1 MSSTS
6 LHDMPKDML
15 IKLIATI
22 REDTI
27 KETFNNTMK
36 LVEEGLN
43 SNHNHQY
50 QPLGYLNSC
59 KNSSCMYFEI
69 SEYRQFHKN
78 LKNCQRCNSLLCN
91 EHLPKNN
98 EKCHSECVNEKNE
111 LYRTNRIKIFKHG
124 FILREDDDENLIVVC
139 IEEKGI
145 RRELTDDEMKIV
157 LDMGLKLI
165 QN

>member
-27 KETFNNTMK
+27 QETFKDTMK

-50 QPLGYLNSC
+50 QPLGYLKFC
-59 KNSSCMYFEI
+59 KNSSCIYFEI
-69 SEYRQFHKN
+69 CEYHQFHKH
-78 LKNCQRCNSLLCN
+78 LKKCARCDNLLCSK
-91 EHLPKNN
+91 HLPKNN
-98 EKCHSECVNEKNE
+98 EKCHDECINKRSDI
-111 LYRTNRIKIFKHG
+111 YRTNFSNIFNHG

-139 IEEKGI
+139 IEKNNI
-145 RRELTDDEMKIV
+145 RRNLTDDEKKIAEN
-157 LDMGLKLI
+157 MGLKLL
-165 QN
+165 